1 MPWESTWF
9 IFSCNPLVHSSLSNR
24 NTFCRNDKSLTNEF
38 RRSVAHIIRLKD
50 PQKSPK
56 KNHLFPGST
65 NMINCK
71 SDCCNSSVMIIW
83 QKYPLTLEPWWV
95 DPLTKH
101 LSSFHLHHLHHKHMA
116 LSLSQLRHAFLDTSR
131 WNLQSRDPHWS
142 LPNQSGSYGFQ
153 WRSGWLWRRI
163 LQQHIFCFLLFR
175 DPPIWPNQFY
185 CEWSKKKN
193 YPEGNI
199 KRPLGT
205 VSPWA
210 MEVSRYRQKQPMLNY
225 SFFVRLHSFPSTQF
239 PVLSCPHLSASAV
252 RVHLDGV
259 KMGQTGGHYLII
271 KTSHSWRRYHWIE
284 MINIQD
290 IMYIVLTWAK
300 NGSVCIVH
308 QENRHRIS

>member
-56 KNHLFPGST
+56 KNHLLPGST

-185 CEWSKKKN
+185 CEWSKKKITLK
-193 YPEGNI
+193 ETSKGHLA
-199 KRPLGT
+199 R
-205 VSPWA
+205 SPHGRWRSPGIA
-210 MEVSRYRQKQPMLNY
+210 KNHQCSTIRSSCACILSLQLN
-225 SFFVRLHSFPSTQF
+225 F
-239 PVLSCPHLSASAV
+239 LSCHVHTSA
-252 RVHLDGV
+252 LL
-259 KMGQTGGHYLII
+259 Q
-271 KTSHSWRRYHWIE
+271 
-284 MINIQD
+284 
-290 IMYIVLTWAK
+290 
-300 NGSVCIVH
+300 
-308 QENRHRIS
+308 